1 MNIQQS
7 PSAQTNAVIPF
18 DQTARRLPSRL
29 ASPSPKL
36 TVVGCFPPRRCG
48 IATFTYDMVNAV
60 LKARP
65 DAQIE
70 VYAMSDKTEE
80 ALAQSVKRVVIEDD
94 LRSHIEAG
102 IEIERGGSD
111 VVWVQH
117 EFGIFGGPSG
127 AMVIDLLAPVSA
139 PLIVTLHTVL
149 DNPNT
154 DQRRIM
160 DWFVGHAS
168 RIVVMS
174 EHSSRIL
181 QECYGAEPRQ
191 VEVIEHGVPDR
202 PFGRSEAMKRRFG
215 LEGRK
220 VLLTFGLISPGKCI
234 EVAISALPRIVMN
247 FPQAMYVIAGATHP
261 RSLDQDG
268 EKYRDELKG
277 LAEELGVADHIRWI
291 NEYLDID
298 DLLDLIEAAE
308 IYLTPYSSPAQ
319 ATSGTLAYAVAL
331 GKAVVSTP
339 YQHAVEL
346 LAQDHGILTPF
357 RDNAAMAA
365 AICKLLGDPAA
376 LTALQHRAY
385 RRGRSMTWANFGSRS
400 IELVESVLVYPPP
413 SRGAGHLKSTRA
425 LDRLCDGTGILQHS
439 CFSVPDR
446 NHGYCVDDNA
456 RALMLANQ
464 LSGDF
469 ANRAETFAS
478 FVQQSWN
485 PDTRRF
491 RNFMRYDR
499 SWAEAEGSED
509 SCGRTLWA
517 IGSTAADG
525 ATTDLRI
532 WARSM
537 WQQCAAISDEFNSP
551 RAIAFTMLGAH
562 RLATEVPGDALARRI
577 LDAGAQ
583 RLQDWLR
590 NCSRDGWLWFEPVL
604 SYDNCRLPE
613 ALLAAATIFDDREMT
628 ETALAALDWI
638 AKVQTSSAGRFR
650 PVGSESFGTNRC
662 PPLPFDQQPV
672 DAWAT
677 VDAAAAAWRRTRSER
692 WVAVARAAHDWF
704 SGENDRG
711 IAVANEQFGACY
723 DAVTPHGVNLN
734 QGAESVLALHL
745 ASNAM
750 ANLVHEVEQFAE
762 LELRNQR
769 PPAPA

>member
-1 MNIQQS
+1 MI
-7 PSAQTNAVIPF
+7 NAIH
-18 DQTARRLPSRL
+18 
-29 ASPSPKL
+29 
-36 TVVGCFPPRRCG
+36 
-48 IATFTYDMVNAV
+48 
-60 LKARP
+60 KARP
-65 DAQIE
+65 DTQIE
-70 VYAMSDKTEE
+70 VYAMAGKSEE
-80 ALAQSVKRVVIEDD
+80 GVAQAVKRVVIEDNIQ
-94 LRSHIEAG
+94 SHIEAG

-111 VVWVQH
+111 AIWVQH

-127 AMVIDLLAPVSA
+127 AMVIDLLAPISA

-149 DNPNT
+149 DNPNA
-154 DQRRIM
+154 DQRRVM

-174 EHSSRIL
+174 EHSAKIL
-181 QECYGAEPRQ
+181 QECYGAEPGQ

-234 EVAISALPRIVMN
+234 EVAIAALRRIVISN
-247 FPQAMYVIAGATHP
+247 PETIYVVAGATHP
-261 RSLDQDG
+261 RLLAQEG
-268 EKYRDELKG
+268 EKYRDELIE
-277 LAEELGVADHIRWI
+277 LADELGIADHIRWVD
-291 NEYLDID
+291 EYLDID

-308 IYLTPYSSPAQ
+308 IYLTPYSGPAQ

-339 YQHAVEL
+339 YQHASEL
-346 LAQDHGILTPF
+346 LAQDHGVLTPF
-357 RDNAAMAA
+357 RDSAAMAE
-365 AICKLLGDPAA
+365 AICKLLSDPVALAA
-376 LTALQHRAY
+376 LQQRAY

-400 IELVESVLVYPPP
+400 IELVESVVVRPPQP
-413 SRGAGHLKSTRA
+413 RRSGRLQSTRA
-425 LDRLCDGTGILQHS
+425 LDRLCDGTGIMQHS

-464 LSGDF
+464 SSGTF
-469 ANRAETFAS
+469 SNRAETFAS

-499 SWAEAEGSED
+499 SWAEAVGSED

-525 ATTDLRI
+525 ATADLRI

-537 WQQCAAISDEFNSP
+537 WQQCAAIADEFGSP
-551 RAIAFTMLGAH
+551 RAIAFAMLGAH
-562 RLATEVPGDALARRI
+562 RIASEVPGEALALRI
-577 LDAGAQ
+577 LDSGAQ
-583 RLQDWLR
+583 RLQGWFK
-590 NCSRDGWLWFEPVL
+590 NCSRDGWQWFEPVL

-613 ALLAAATIFDDREMT
+613 ALLAAGTIFDDREMT
-628 ETALAALDWI
+628 EAALATLDWI
-638 AKVQTSSAGRFR
+638 AKVQTGSAGKFR

-677 VDAAAAAWRRTRSER
+677 IDAAAAAWRHTRSER

-704 SGENDRG
+704 AGENDRG
-711 IAVANEQFGACY
+711 IAVANEEFGACY

-734 QGAESVLALHL
+734 QGAESVLALHM
-745 ASNAM
+745 ASNAIET
-750 ANLVHEVEQFAE
+750 LLREVEQFANPE
-762 LELRNQR
+762 TRNQR